1 MKWIGVAAACGIAGL
16 EIFFWYLNL
25 DKTRV
30 FFDVA
35 GQLGRVETTAARE
48 TDTSSIRQLKF
59 YNDRGEY
66 LVDCLYRRPKR
77 LTPNYRVLVMYAGV
91 TTKEAVLDLIPEW
104 PDIVICAIQYPYERP
119 RTVSEYFRW
128 PCTVRTAAY
137 QVVGGGMLATT
148 FLIER
153 EKLEAG
159 RMTVV
164 GASLGSIFGGIHGS
178 LDARIPRT
186 LIVHGGGNFRA
197 ITLAYPRLR
206 EKGWPVPVCAWLGD
220 RLFGA
225 FDPLRYVD
233 RISPRELIILATRN
247 DQYFPPESPQS
258 LYDRAKE
265 PRKIFWRETAH
276 LQSKKTEVLDAILNS
291 LRGYLFSDT
300 PPEQA
305 AHLKLHRP

>member
-1 MKWIGVAAACGIAGL
+1 MKSLLRFLKWVVVGVVCGFVCI
-16 EIFFWYLNL
+16 EILFWYLNL

-35 GQLGRVETTAARE
+35 GQLGRVETVSAQE
-48 TDTSSIRQLKF
+48 TDTSSIRQLKI
-59 YNDRGEY
+59 YNDRGDY
-66 LVDCLYRRPKR
+66 LVDCWYRRPR
-77 LTPNYRVLVMYAGV
+77 HLTANYRALVMYSGV
-91 TTKEAVLDLIPEW
+91 TTKEAVLDLVPEW

-119 RTVSEYFRW
+119 RTFVEYLRW
-128 PCTVRTAAY
+128 PCTVRGAAY
-137 QVVGGGMLATT
+137 QVVGGGILATT

-159 RMTVV
+159 RMTIV

-178 LDARIPRT
+178 LDTRIPKT

-197 ITLAYPRLR
+197 ITLAYPRLK
-206 EKGWPVPVCAWLGD
+206 EKGRPVLFYAWLGD
-220 RLFGA
+220 RVFGT

-247 DQYFPPESPQS
+247 DRYFPPESAQS

-265 PRKIFWRETAH
+265 PKKIFWRETAH
-276 LQSKKTEVLDAILNS
+276 LQSKQSDVLDSILNS

-300 PPEQA
+300 MPG
-305 AHLKLHRP
+305 